1 MPSRRSI
8 LQGLG
13 AAAIVP
19 ARAGADVKP
28 HGADCVFCRIVAGTS
43 EATVFWSD
51 DRCLAIADRYPFSPG
66 HALLMPRA
74 HVQDIYAMP
83 DALAAHL
90 FGIAPRLARALKR
103 GFGADGMTLIQNNEV
118 AGGQSVFH
126 FHLHLVPR
134 RAGIELFR
142 RVVERPEAPRELRER
157 QFAPVRAAL
166 AG

>member
-1 MPSRRSI
+1 MPSRRTV

-13 AAAIVP
+13 AMAAAP
-19 ARAGADVKP
+19 ASTVHAAAKDD
-28 HGADCVFCRIVAGTS
+28 DCVFCRIVAGTS
-43 EATVFWSD
+43 EATIVWRD
-51 DRCLAIADRYPFSPG
+51 ARCVAIADRFPFAPG
-66 HALLMPRA
+66 HTLLMPRT
-74 HVQDIYAMP
+74 HVRDLYAMP
-83 DALAAHL
+83 DELAAHL
-90 FGIAPRLARALKR
+90 FGLAPRLARELKR
-103 GFGADGMTLIQNNEV
+103 VFKADGMTLVQNNEH

-134 RAGIELFR
+134 TTGVELFR

>member
-1 MPSRRSI
+1 MTSRRTL
-8 LQGLG
+8 LQALG
-13 AAAIVP
+13 AAAVVP
-19 ARAGADVKP
+19 ASAGTDPAPHAD
-28 HGADCVFCRIVAGTS
+28 DCVFCRIVAGAS
-43 EATVFWSD
+43 EATVVWRD
-51 DRCLAIADRYPFSPG
+51 ERCLAIADRYPFAPG
-66 HALLMPRA
+66 HTLLMPRA
-74 HVQDIYAMP
+74 HVQDLYAMP

-90 FGIAPRLARALKR
+90 FGVAPRLARALKR
-103 GFGADGMTLIQNNEV
+103 VFGADGMTLVQNNER

-134 RAGIELFR
+134 TTGVELFR